1 MWQLKV
7 VVQILFEQKY
17 GYLYVEMEK
26 DLNCSLMP
34 VSTLTDSQTLK
45 GVPSK
50 SARIQGCPTIESL
63 SA

>member
-1 MWQLKV
+1 MWRLKV

-26 DLNCSLMP
+26 DLNCSLM
-34 VSTLTDSQTLK
+34 STLTDSQTLR

-50 SARIQGCPTIESL
+50 SARI
-63 SA
+63 